1 MGQTTA
7 MKAWTL
13 ICLISAG
20 TLLTAGCRGAAY
32 KLMLD
37 ASYDADVALISPE
50 ELEQLMDGGTVVLLD
65 TRSPAEYEVSHLR
78 GAILIAYDGVTE
90 RELMRFPRDAQIVVY
105 CAVGFRSET
114 IGAQMRDLGYA
125 NIQNL
130 YGGIFNWVNENRP
143 VVAGL
148 ETMTRRVHG
157 YSPFWAFWISNP
169 EIEIVY

>member
-1 MGQTTA
+1 
-7 MKAWTL
+7 MKAWPFL
-13 ICLISAG
+13 GVLLLG
-20 TLLTAGCRGAAY
+20 TLFTAGCREAAY
-32 KLMLD
+32 KLMLET
-37 ASYDADVALISPE
+37 SYDRDVALILPD
-50 ELEQLMDGGTVVLLD
+50 ELEQLMDGGSVVLLD
-65 TRSPAEYEVSHLR
+65 TRSPAEYEVSHIK
-78 GAILIAYDGVTE
+78 GAILIPYDGVTE
-90 RELMRFPRDAQIVVY
+90 GELMRFPRDAQIVVY

-114 IGAQMRDLGYA
+114 IGAQMRELGYV

-130 YGGIFNWVNENRP
+130 YGGIFNWVNESRP